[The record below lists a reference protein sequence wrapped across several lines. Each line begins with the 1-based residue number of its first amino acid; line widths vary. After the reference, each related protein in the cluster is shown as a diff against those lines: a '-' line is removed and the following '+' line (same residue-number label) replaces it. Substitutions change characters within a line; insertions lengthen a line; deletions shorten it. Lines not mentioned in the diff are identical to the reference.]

1 VTRSSAVEAGRTG
14 EKDKSLYTALYMAAT
29 RTQVYLTQEQRD
41 RIEDLRSRDGRT
53 LAQVIRAALDD
64 YLATHGAAAEE
75 ARRAELQRALDETF
89 GSMPDL
95 DVPPRDDWDRFD
107 ADLSRIERD
116 PARH

>member
-1 VTRSSAVEAGRTG
+1 M
-14 EKDKSLYTALYMAAT
+14 LYTALYMAAT
-29 RTQVYLTQEQRD
+29 RTQVYLTQDQRD

-53 LAQVIRAALDD
+53 LAEVIRAALDD
-64 YLATHGAAAEE
+64 YLATHGVAAEE

-89 GSMPDL
+89 GSMPDF

-107 ADLSRIERD
+107 ADMNRIERD